1 MSKWIDL
8 EAKYYMKTFRRLPVV
23 LVRGEGPRVWDEDGK
38 CYLDMVAGLAVNILG
53 HAHPAVVEAITSQAR
68 KLIHTT
74 NLYYTIPQLE
84 AAELLIEHSCADRVF
99 FGNSGAEAN
108 EGAIKLAR
116 KYGSLHRH
124 GAYEVISVENSF
136 HGRTLT
142 TLAATGQ
149 RKFQDPFAPMPEGFK
164 IVPFND
170 LAALQQ
176 ATSEKTCAVMLEV
189 VQGESGVHLA
199 DGEYLRDVRRWCDE
213 QNLLLIFDEIQT
225 GMGRTGKFL
234 AYEHYGVEPD
244 VFTLAKGLAG
254 GVPIGAVLAKESA
267 AVFGPGDHGS
277 TFGGNPLA
285 TAASAATLRTL
296 FAEDLPARAA
306 RVGAYLLQALKRL
319 EAKYPCLENARG
331 LGLMAAV
338 DFKSDVA
345 GKAVQEA
352 LAKGLILNNT
362 SARTIRMLPPLIIS
376 EAEVDEAISI
386 LEAII
391 PAIAS

>member
-23 LVRGEGPRVWDEDGK
+23 LVRGEGARVWDEDGK